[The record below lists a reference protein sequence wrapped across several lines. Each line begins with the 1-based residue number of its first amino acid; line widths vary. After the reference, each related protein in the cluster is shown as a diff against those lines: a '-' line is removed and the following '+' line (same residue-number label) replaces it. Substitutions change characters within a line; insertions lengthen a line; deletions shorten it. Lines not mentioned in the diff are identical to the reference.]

1 MGKAALIAGN
11 WKMFHG
17 VSATGKFLAEL
28 ETGVSRNPT
37 LKLALGEGRVEL
49 AIFPPFT
56 SLWRA
61 MEGKSFLP
69 WLKVGAQNVHWA
81 SDGAFTGE
89 VSPLMLRESGCDYVI
104 IGHSERRQFFEESD
118 EQVHQKI
125 LSAVSCGLKVILC
138 VGETLQ
144 ERESGETLAVI
155 DRQLAKALAGLSP
168 EEARDSVSV
177 AYEPVWAIGTG
188 RTAHSNE
195 AQEVCHAI
203 RCFAEK
209 QFGEEPA
216 SSLRVLYGGSVKPD
230 NAPGLLSEPDIDG
243 ALVGGASLKA
253 EPFLQILSA
262 AI

>member
-1 MGKAALIAGN
+1 L
-11 WKMFHG
+11 
-17 VSATGKFLAEL
+17 
-28 ETGVSRNPT
+28 
-37 LKLALGEGRVEL
+37 
-49 AIFPPFT
+49 
-56 SLWRA
+56 
-61 MEGKSFLP
+61 EGKSFLP

-104 IGHSERRQFFEESD
+104 IGHSERRQLFGESD
-118 EQVHQKI
+118 EQVHQKT
-125 LSAVSCGLKVILC
+125 LSTVSCGLKVILC

-155 DRQLAKALAGLSP
+155 DRQLAKALVGLSP
-168 EEARDSVSV
+168 EEASAVSV
-177 AYEPVWAIGTG
+177 AYEPIWAIGTG

-203 RCFAEK
+203 RCFAAK
-209 QFGEEPA
+209 QFGEETS
-216 SSLRVLYGGSVKPD
+216 SSLRILYGGSVKPD

-243 ALVGGASLKA
+243 ALVGGASLKV
-253 EPFLQILSA
+253 ETFLQILSA

>member
-1 MGKAALIAGN
+1 
-11 WKMFHG
+11 MFHG
-17 VSATGKFLAEL
+17 ASATGKFLAEL
-28 ETGVSRNPT
+28 ETGVSKNPT
-37 LKLALGEGRVEL
+37 LKFALGEGRVEL

-104 IGHSERRQFFEESD
+104 IGHSERRQLFGESD
-118 EQVHQKI
+118 EQVHQKT
-125 LSAVSCGLKVILC
+125 LSTVSCGLKVILC
-138 VGETLQ
+138 VGETLK

-155 DRQLAKALAGLSP
+155 DRQLAKALVGLSP
-168 EEARDSVSV
+168 EEASAVSV

-203 RCFAEK
+203 RCFAAK
-209 QFGEEPA
+209 QFGEEA
-216 SSLRVLYGGSVKPD
+216 SSSLRILYGGSVKPE

-243 ALVGGASLKA
+243 ALVGGASLKV

>member
-28 ETGVSRNPT
+28 ETGVSKNPT

-69 WLKVGAQNVHWA
+69 WLKVGAQNAHWA

-89 VSPLMLRESGCDYVI
+89 VSPLMLKESGCDYVI
-104 IGHSERRQFFEESD
+104 IGHSERRHLFGESD
-118 EQVHQKI
+118 EQIHQKT
-125 LSAVSCGLKVILC
+125 LSAVSCGLRVILC

-144 ERESGETLAVI
+144 ERESGATLAVI
-155 DRQLAKALAGLSP
+155 NQQMEKALVGLSP
-168 EEARDSVSV
+168 EDAGGAVSV

-195 AQEVCHAI
+195 AQEVCQAI
-203 RCFAEK
+203 RCFAAER
-209 QFGEEPA
+209 FGEEA
-216 SSLRVLYGGSVKPD
+216 AASLRILYGGSVKPD
-230 NAPGLLSEPDIDG
+230 NAAGLLSEPDIDG
-243 ALVGGASLKA
+243 ALVGGASLKV